1 VLPPAVAAPAPKP
14 APASA
19 ALAKPTPRTTYA
31 PPAPAP
37 VMSVREPAPPPW
49 LDDAAVEEAF
59 VAPVAVQPAPAA
71 SPLEPTPLGERWVSL
86 VAMLNQR
93 QAISALARELA
104 MQAQLLEQ
112 RDGAE
117 PLWRLRVERESLRA
131 APLVE
136 KLRAALADALGIAP
150 LQLEIVGGAV
160 TDSPAKREAAERE
173 RAQREAEAVIHNDP
187 LVKEMLAQFSSAR
200 IVPGSIKPRSPTP

>member
-1 VLPPAVAAPAPKP
+1 V
-14 APASA
+14 
-19 ALAKPTPRTTYA
+19 
-31 PPAPAP
+31 
-37 VMSVREPAPPPW
+37 VREPAPPPW

-59 VAPVAVQPAPAA
+59 VAPVVVKRAPVA

-86 VAMLNQR
+86 VGMLNQR
-93 QAISALARELA
+93 QAISALVRELA

-150 LQLEIVGGAV
+150 LQLVIVGGAV